1 MIENIKKDFK
11 KVASKKRADH
21 SARFFKTGKGQYSE
35 GDLFLGVGNPEVY
48 KISNKYKND
57 ISIEDV
63 TYFLQ
68 HKVHEYRLFALDILK
83 YMYRKGDQ
91 AKKKEIVEIYLGN
104 REYVNNWDLVDLSA
118 PHILGDWLLDRDRDI
133 LYKLVNEQ
141 SLWSKRIA
149 IISTLSFI
157 KNNDFKD
164 TLKIS
169 KTLLSHDHDL
179 IHKAV
184 GWMLREIWKKDK
196 KVAEKFLKTEYEN
209 IPRTTLRYAIER
221 MEEKKRQRFL
231 NGKL

>member
-1 MIENIKKDFK
+1 
-11 KVASKKRADH
+11 
-21 SARFFKTGKGQYSE
+21 
-35 GDLFLGVGNPEVY
+35 
-48 KISNKYKND
+48 
-57 ISIEDV
+57 
-63 TYFLQ
+63 
-68 HKVHEYRLFALDILK
+68 
-83 YMYRKGDQ
+83 MYRKGDQ

-196 KVAEKFLKTEYEN
+196 KVAEQFLKTEYEN

>member
-35 GDLFLGVGNPEVY
+35 GDLFLGVSNPEVY

-57 ISIEDV
+57 ISIKDV

-68 HKVHEYRLFALDILK
+68 HKVHAYRLFALDILK
-83 YMYRKGDQ
+83 YMYKRGNE
-91 AKKKEIVEIYLGN
+91 AKKKEIVDMYLDN

-118 PHILGDWLLDRDRDI
+118 PHILGNWLLDRDRDI

-149 IISTLSFI
+149 IISTLSFV

-169 KTLLSHDHDL
+169 KILLSHDHDL

-184 GWMLREIWKKDK
+184 GWMLREIWKRDK

-231 NGKL
+231 KGKF

>member
-1 MIENIKKDFK
+1 MIEQIKKDLR
-11 KVASKKRADH
+11 KVSSKKRADH

-35 GDLFLGVGNPEVY
+35 GDLFLGVSNPEVY
-48 KISNKYKND
+48 KIANRYKKD
-57 ISIEDV
+57 ISIKDV

-68 HKVHEYRLFALDILK
+68 HKIHEYRLFALDILK

-91 AKKKEIVEIYLGN
+91 TKKKEIVEIYLNN

-118 PHILGDWLLDRDRDI
+118 PHILGDWLLDRDRDV
-133 LYKLVNEQ
+133 LYRLVKEQ

-169 KTLLSHDHDL
+169 KILLNHDHDL

-184 GWMLREIWKKDK
+184 GWMLREIWKRDK
-196 KVAEKFLKTEYEN
+196 KVVEKFLKTEYEN

-231 NGKL
+231 KGKL

>member
-1 MIENIKKDFK
+1 
-11 KVASKKRADH
+11 
-21 SARFFKTGKGQYSE
+21 
-35 GDLFLGVGNPEVY
+35 
-48 KISNKYKND
+48 
-57 ISIEDV
+57 
-63 TYFLQ
+63 
-68 HKVHEYRLFALDILK
+68 
-83 YMYRKGDQ
+83 
-91 AKKKEIVEIYLGN
+91 
-104 REYVNNWDLVDLSA
+104 
-118 PHILGDWLLDRDRDI
+118 LDRDRDI

-196 KVAEKFLKTEYEN
+196 KVAEQFLKTEYEN